1 MQVRVFSIR
10 LDNAFLEYDQQQLNA
25 FLSSVT
31 FKKSSTQ
38 FVESEEAHWS
48 VIVYYESEEQEKP
61 ERLERKSYE
70 DLNPKDRQVYNYLRQ
85 WRIEKAEQ
93 LKIKNFMICHNSE
106 LIDLAMYKPS
116 NLDEL
121 QQIKGF
127 GKQKSERFGE
137 DILAILNAV

>member
-137 DILAILNAV
+137 DILSILNAV

>member
-10 LDNAFLEYDQQQLNA
+10 LDNEFLEYDQQQLNA